1 MSLSPGISFPS
12 SCDFSAKAFV
22 LSAAELQDLFN
33 TPPIDLR
40 LLLENCLRKPLF
52 AVSLLEEFART
63 AAGRLAEF
71 EDQSQQGNLRT
82 IAEMAHGLR
91 GVADILGASALREV
105 TVDTEAA
112 CQDGDLAQTQRL
124 VQQLR
129 REVQRI
135 QHDIPNLCLKLKSQ
149 PGDQA

>member
-1 MSLSPGISFPS
+1 MSRTLGISVPS
-12 SCDFSAKAFV
+12 PCDSSAPAFA
-22 LSAAELQDLFN
+22 LPAAEFQDLFN
-33 TPPIDLR
+33 SPTIDLR
-40 LLLENCLRKPLF
+40 LLLENCLGKPLF

-63 AAGRLAEF
+63 AASRVEEF

-91 GVADILGASALREV
+91 GVADIFGARAVRDI
-105 TVDTEAA
+105 TIDTEAA
-112 CQDGDLAQTQRL
+112 CQNGDLAQTQRL

-135 QHDIPNLCLKLKSQ
+135 RQDIPHLCLKLKSQ
-149 PGDQA
+149 PDDQA